1 MAFKHIFLFDNLF
14 NFLMI
19 LILNIIKIIIMCYIY
34 IYNDF
39 TYNLNY
45 FLI

>member
-14 NFLMI
+14 NFL

-34 IYNDF
+34 NDF